1 MYICVCTHTY
11 KLTLYYVAGLPVKRH
26 HKVKSQV
33 EAWFEERKRSRD
45 LESGQGR
52 NSEDLGSGSER
63 NQRGGILKYLKV
75 PKGIGHN

>member
-1 MYICVCTHTY
+1 L
-11 KLTLYYVAGLPVKRH
+11 K
-26 HKVKSQV
+26 
-33 EAWFEERKRSRD
+33 ERKRD
-45 LESGQGR
+45 LESGQGRNSEDLGSGQGR